1 MNRRHLLLS
10 LPPLGLLASCA
21 ATPPPAPEG
30 PEISYAY
37 LPKLRLNVASIEI
50 DPTRPNAGPTD
61 VGRELRPTPPEAVQ
75 IMGRDRL
82 AAFGTENAARF
93 VTLRAAILRER
104 LPAQSGL
111 FAADPG
117 ERLNCTLTC
126 RLEIRGANDQRL
138 GFAEAT
144 VSRTAPTES
153 SVAARSR
160 TATSL
165 LRRATFDLNTEFE
178 FQLRRAL
185 RDWLVEGERAAP
197 PPPGGVVRE
206 SL

>member
-1 MNRRHLLLS
+1 MNRRHLLL
-10 LPPLGLLASCA
+10 LPPLGVLAACA

-37 LPKLRLNVASIEI
+37 LPRLRLNVASIDI
-50 DPTRPNAGPTD
+50 DENRPNAGPTD
-61 VGRELRPTPPEAVQ
+61 VGRDLRPGAAEAVQ

-82 AAFGTENAARF
+82 AAFGTENTARF

-104 LPAQSGL
+104 QPSQGGL
-111 FAADPG
+111 FGGDPG

-126 RLEIRGANDQRL
+126 RLEIRGANDLRL

-144 VSRTAPTES
+144 VNRTAPSES
-153 SVAARSR
+153 SVAARNR

-197 PPPGGVVRE
+197 PAPGGVVRE